1 MPRLALTGAGGFVG
15 RHVVSAATAE
25 GWEVAGLVRSQE
37 AARTVTHAGGAPVMV
52 PGLAADAL
60 APALAG
66 AAAVVHLAQIGSEK
80 KGQTFDAV
88 NVEGTRAVASAARA
102 AGVPRLVY
110 FSGLGVARYGMAART
125 TDRYFLSKLRAE
137 AALFESGLEVLVL
150 RPSYIV
156 GPRDGLVTSLLRQ
169 MAAGEVEQVG
179 DGTYRMQPI
188 AVRDAAAAVV
198 AGIGGPTPAPAPGR
212 GPHRVVDLVG
222 PQPVTFRE
230 FVDALAAVA
239 RERRRPADF
248 RIRTITV
255 EDADRRAREG
265 RGMPPE
271 ELDCLLCDE
280 IGDSRPLEALLGR
293 FLTPLGEALDA
304 AVRGTPPE
312 KRGGPAG
319 VIAL

>member
-15 RHVVSAATAE
+15 RHVISAATAE
-25 GWEVAGLVRSQE
+25 GWEVAGLVRSE
-37 AARTVTHAGGAPVMV
+37 ESARTVTYAGGAPIMV
-52 PGLAADAL
+52 PSLTVDAL
-60 APALAG
+60 TPVLAG

-80 KGQTFDAV
+80 RGETFDAV
-88 NVEGTRAVASAARA
+88 NVEGTRAVAAAARA
-102 AGVPRLVY
+102 AGVPRVVY
-110 FSGLGVARYGMAART
+110 FSGLGVAHYGMAPRT

-137 AALFESGLEVLVL
+137 AVLFESGLEVLVF

-156 GPRDGLVTSLLRQ
+156 GPRDGLVTSLLKQ

-179 DGTYRMQPI
+179 DGAYRMQPV

-212 GPHRVVDLVG
+212 GPHRVIDLVG
-222 PQPVTFRE
+222 PQAVTFRE

-239 RERRRPADF
+239 RDRRRPAEF
-248 RIRTITV
+248 RIRVVSV
-255 EDADRRAREG
+255 EEADRRARAG
-265 RGMPPE
+265 TGMPPE

-280 IGDSRPLEALLGR
+280 IGDGRALESLLGR
-293 FLTPLGEALDA
+293 FLTPLDEALSA

-312 KRGGPAG
+312 KRTP
-319 VIAL
+319 

>member
-15 RHVVSAATAE
+15 RHVISAATAE
-25 GWEVAGLVRSQE
+25 GWEVAGLVRSE
-37 AARTVTHAGGAPVMV
+37 ESARTVTYAGGLPVHV
-52 PGLAADAL
+52 PSLIVEAL
-60 APALAG
+60 TSAFAG

-80 KGQTFDAV
+80 GGETFDAV
-88 NVEGTRAVASAARA
+88 NVEGTRAVAAAARA
-102 AGVPRLVY
+102 AGVPRVVY
-110 FSGLGVARYGMAART
+110 FSGLGVAHYGMAART

-137 AALFESGLEVLVL
+137 AALFESGLEVLAF

-156 GPRDGLVTSLLRQ
+156 GPRDGLVTSLLKQ

-179 DGTYRMQPI
+179 DGAYRMQPV

-212 GPHRVVDLVG
+212 GPHRVIELVG
-222 PQPVTFRE
+222 PQAVTFRE

-239 RERRRPADF
+239 RDRRRPAEF
-248 RIRTITV
+248 RIRVVPV
-255 EDADRRAREG
+255 EEADRRAREG
-265 RGMPPE
+265 TGMPPE

-280 IGDSRPLEALLGR
+280 IGDGRALESLLGR
-293 FLTPLGEALDA
+293 FLTPLDEALSA

-312 KRGGPAG
+312 KRTS
-319 VIAL
+319 

>member
-15 RHVVSAATAE
+15 RHVISAATAE
-25 GWEVAGLVRSQE
+25 GWDVAGLVRSEE

-52 PGLAADAL
+52 PGLTADAL

-88 NVEGTRAVASAARA
+88 NASGTRAVASAAKA
-102 AGVPRLVY
+102 AGVPRIVY
-110 FSGLGVARYGMAART
+110 FSGLGVARYGMAPRT

-137 AALFESGLEVLVL
+137 AALFESGLEVLVF

-156 GPRDGLVTSLLRQ
+156 GPRDGFVTSLLRQ

-179 DGTYRMQPI
+179 DGAYRMQPI

-198 AGIGGPTPAPAPGR
+198 AAAGGPTPAPAPGR
-212 GPHRVVDLVG
+212 GPHRVIDLVG
-222 PQPVTFRE
+222 PQAVTFRE
-230 FVDALAAVA
+230 FVDALATAA
-239 RERRRPADF
+239 RALKRPAQF
-248 RIRTITV
+248 RVRTIPV
-255 EDADRRAREG
+255 EEADRRAREG
-265 RGMPPE
+265 KGMPLE

-280 IGDSRPLEALLGR
+280 IGDGRPLEALLGR
-293 FLTPLGEALDA
+293 FLTPLDEALAA

-312 KRGGPAG
+312 KRAAP
-319 VIAL
+319 